1 MVTGLAVAMDVVA
14 AGFLALFVVLLT
26 RGRSGARAD
35 ESGRP
40 DESARADEGGR
51 SVAMVLIAVS
61 LGLLSVSLWSLP

>member
-14 AGFLALFVVLLT
+14 VGFLAFFVVLLT
-26 RGRSGARAD
+26 RGRSAQG
-35 ESGRP
+35 
-40 DESARADEGGR
+40 DEGGR

>member
-1 MVTGLAVAMDVVA
+1 MTGLAVAMDVVA

-35 ESGRP
+35 ES
-40 DESARADEGGR
+40 ARANEGGR
-51 SVAMVLIAVS
+51 SVALVLIAVS